1 MAAKLNRF
9 IHHIEHCR
17 VVLDQSGTHH
27 QKNRLY
33 HVMITID
40 IPGKTIAV
48 KHDSE
53 TEAGFENLYISIH
66 FAFGAA
72 IRRLKRYLEK
82 CSSAKRG

>member
-1 MAAKLNRF
+1 
-9 IHHIEHCR
+9 
-17 VVLDQSGTHH
+17 
-27 QKNRLY
+27 
-33 HVMITID
+33 MITID